1 MRKTFGL
8 LCAVAMMLPIG
19 IIAAAPAGAATV
31 TQCGKAA
38 GTATFKPP
46 LPKLSSNTKVKS
58 KLTSTGTVS
67 GCVGGGVTKGT
78 TKFTQTSASTPANC
92 QTLVSPTAS
101 SAPTK
106 GTLTITWAPGKVST
120 AAGFAIKQTDATH
133 ATTKGKITSGQFKG
147 KSINGMVEFTP
158 ESGGCTSK
166 DLSKVTYVNKN
177 AQHKVVKFVIS

>member
-8 LCAVAMMLPIG
+8 LCAAALMLPVG

-31 TQCGKAA
+31 TQCGVAK

-46 LPKLSSNTKVKS
+46 LPKLGNSTKVKS

-67 GCVGGGVTKGT
+67 GCKGGGVTSGK
-78 TKFTQTSASTPANC
+78 TKFTQTSASTGANC
-92 QTLVSPTAS
+92 TTLVQPKATDKPTV
-101 SAPTK
+101 
-106 GTLTITWAPGKVST
+106 GTLTTTWQNGKVST
-120 AAGFAIKQTDATH
+120 AKSTAIKQTDATH
-133 ATTKGKITSGQFKG
+133 ANITGKITSGLFLGKTLKG
-147 KSINGMVEFTP
+147 TVEFTP

-177 AQHKVVKFVIS
+177 AQHKVVKFVIG